1 MRGYA
6 TAARKIG
13 HEKHERTQ
21 KARARRTV
29 SPFVNFVFFVVQ
41 IAALDATE
49 TRVAKPLIRQLR

>member
-1 MRGYA
+1 MWGYA

-29 SPFVNFVFFVVQ
+29 SPFVFFVVQ